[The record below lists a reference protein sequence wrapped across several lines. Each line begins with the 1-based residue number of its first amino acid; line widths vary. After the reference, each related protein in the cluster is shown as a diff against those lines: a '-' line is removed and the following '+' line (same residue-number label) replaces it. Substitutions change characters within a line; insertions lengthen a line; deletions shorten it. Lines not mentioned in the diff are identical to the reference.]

1 MIYEKRS
8 SNKAIGLDDLAV
20 FEVMYDEGNCSA
32 VAEEKFDGSRFGVWK
47 DQEGEFTFF
56 STQGKDRTANVPYL
70 VEKLKKLNIPE
81 RTMLDCEVVHL
92 FEPRNK
98 RWELSRSVMGTNEF
112 NPDVPE
118 ANLVIFDVM
127 MVNGID
133 LTKAYDFIDR
143 RAVIE
148 EIFVDKAMV
157 EEKTFRHFEGIAYPE
172 LFTANVFS
180 ALFLQIVSEGGEG
193 IMIKNIYERHY
204 AKDWIK
210 VKNKLTFDAVVMEVH
225 KGTGKNKDRV
235 GALELG
241 MYDGDKLISIG
252 KCSGIEDNLRD
263 EFMVNTPKVIEVE
276 CFEVTKNL
284 KLRHPSFK
292 RVREDKGE
300 RDCKIEQLKEILNNA
315 ERK

>member
-8 SNKAIGLDDLAV
+8 SNKAIGPDELAV
-20 FEVMYDEGNCSA
+20 FETMYDAGRCSA

-47 DQEGEFTFF
+47 DQDGEFTFI
-56 STQGKDRTANVPYL
+56 STQGKDRTTNVPYL
-70 VEKLKKLNIPE
+70 VEKLKKLNIPK

-92 FEPRNK
+92 FEPRGK

-118 ANLVIFDVM
+118 VNLVIFDVM
-127 MVNGID
+127 MSNGVD
-133 LTKAYDFIDR
+133 LTKNYDFIDR

-148 EIFVDKAMV
+148 EIFSGKDMI
-157 EEKTFRHFEGIAYPE
+157 EENTFKHWEGIAYPE
-172 LFTANVFS
+172 LFTANVFQ
-180 ALFLQIVSEGGEG
+180 ALFLQIIAEGGEG
-193 IMIKNIYERHY
+193 IMIKNIYEKKY

-210 VKNKLTFDAVVMEVH
+210 VKNKMTFDAVVMKIH
-225 KGTGKNKDRV
+225 KGTGKNKNRV

-241 MYDGDKLISIG
+241 MYDNDTLVSIG
-252 KCSGIEDNLRD
+252 KCSGIEDKLRD

-276 CFEVTKNL
+276 CFEVTKYL

-292 RVREDKGE
+292 RVREDKDE
-300 RDCKIEQLKEILNNA
+300 KDCKLEQLKEVVQDVKG
-315 ERK
+315 E